1 MKTLSNAVVFMP
13 RQPSEVQRSSPEI
26 DAEASDEA
34 KDLAGAE
41 DLRLPALS
49 LSSFIVADDEPSEVD
64 IDTSIL

>member
-13 RQPSEVQRSSPEI
+13 RWPSEVQRCSPEI

-41 DLRLPALS
+41 DLRLPAL
-49 LSSFIVADDEPSEVD
+49 LFSSFVMADDEPSEVD
-64 IDTSIL
+64 TDTSIL